1 MTEDDGVTFRQYSYD
16 NLNQLKT
23 ELFYDKVSGVG
34 EYKWYSVSSS
44 GNVAFI
50 AFNYNNGTYTTSYS
64 SGQGYGSGTDW
75 KKLMTSF
82 GGTPITY
89 DANGNPLSYS
99 NGQSYTFTWQ
109 KGRQLASAVTGTNTI
124 NYGYDAGGQRISKTV
139 NGTTHTY
146 TYDGSLLLCD
156 KWGSQYIEYFY
167 DATGKPYA
175 IRYYDGILPTK
186 YYFTKNIEGD
196 ILELRSSANTLVAR
210 YIYDG
215 WGKLLEVRDASG
227 NAITS
232 STHIANLNSL
242 RYRGYFYDTET
253 KLYYL
258 QSRYY
263 DPQAQRF
270 ISPDVYI
277 STGQGIIG
285 YNMFA
290 YCNNNPV
297 NMIDLFG
304 CDAIWIQEKN
314 SAKGQGHSGL
324 IVQNENGDW
333 WYFYWGPKTETLLA
347 ISPFGVKANPQF
359 IFLAD
364 KFVNLHSIEDVR
376 LAISNNK
383 KVLSIGETR
392 LTNLS
397 SIMYFSGDYTKTW
410 NFCDKLQQT
419 NEKYNLYINNCFQKS
434 VQAMA
439 QSNYLFNGVKG
450 TRPNASLYK
459 IEKVWKQSKR
469 VASGGRGGYG
479 FVVMMV
485 K

>member
-75 KKLMTSF
+75 KELMTSF

-89 DANGNPLSYS
+89 DANGNPLSYC
-99 NGQSYTFTWQ
+99 NGQSYTFTWH

-124 NYGYDAGGQRISKTV
+124 SYSYDVSGLRISKTV

-175 IRYYDGILPTK
+175 LRYYDGILPTK

-210 YIYDG
+210 YIYDD

-290 YCNNNPV
+290 YCNNNSV
-297 NMIDLFG
+297 NKQDNDGTDPGDLKDTIDDAAIDAAGYMAKYTLENGWEYATAIYSVSTTIVSIRLITKTYRLFG
-304 CDAIWIQEKN
+304 RKRTIKYRV
-314 SAKGQGHSGL
+314 
-324 IVQNENGDW
+324 IVRTTITK
-333 WYFYWGPKTETLLA
+333 YTY
-347 ISPFGVKANPQF
+347 
-359 IFLAD
+359 
-364 KFVNLHSIEDVR
+364 
-376 LAISNNK
+376 K
-383 KVLSIGETR
+383 KVVTDKD
-392 LTNLS
+392 S
-397 SIMYFSGDYTKTW
+397 SKVR
-410 NFCDKLQQT
+410 
-419 NEKYNLYINNCFQKS
+419 EPR
-434 VQAMA
+434 AP
-439 QSNYLFNGVKG
+439 LF
-450 TRPNASLYK
+450 R
-459 IEKVWKQSKR
+459 KR
-469 VASGGRGGYG
+469 VAIVHTHPKGGWEGITTFSPKDEEVASKLNILVYVHGPDGTLRRLDPATREDEI
-479 FVVMMV
+479 VHNSILEPW
-485 K
+485 

>member
-50 AFNYNNGTYTTSYS
+50 AFNYNNGMYTTSYS

-75 KKLMTSF
+75 KELMTSF

-263 DPQAQRF
+263 DPQVQRF

-277 STGQGIIG
+277 STGGGIIG
-285 YNMFA
+285 HNMFA
-290 YCNNNPV
+290 YCNNIPV
-297 NMIDLFG
+297 NSYDFDGEQPGDLFDTIDKAAI
-304 CDAIWIQEKN
+304 DA
-314 SAKGQGHSGL
+314 AKYLGPFTWDNMWEYATIIYRVRKTYTRLRRVKVTHKFLCWTWTTTKVVTKTKVVELYTYFDKITNKDGHSVTL
-324 IVQNENGDW
+324 RINPRSKDIV
-333 WYFYWGPKTETLLA
+333 A
-347 ISPFGVKANPQF
+347 IVHTHPFGRGDNTTWFSTEDEIQASTFNIFVYAYGPDGDLRKLNPF
-359 IFLAD
+359 THKNILVPAE
-364 KFVNLHSIEDVR
+364 LP
-376 LAISNNK
+376 LP
-383 KVLSIGETR
+383 
-392 LTNLS
+392 
-397 SIMYFSGDYTKTW
+397 
-410 NFCDKLQQT
+410 
-419 NEKYNLYINNCFQKS
+419 
-434 VQAMA
+434 A
-439 QSNYLFNGVKG
+439 Q
-450 TRPNASLYK
+450 
-459 IEKVWKQSKR
+459 
-469 VASGGRGGYG
+469 
-479 FVVMMV
+479 
-485 K
+485 